1 MKKMFLFGII
11 CFLSIFMVGC
21 GCSNNNEPVDKIEE
35 EELSGKFY
43 EEQTI
48 GGIAIKN
55 FNIAVE
61 DGESFISFDAENT
74 LVENITVEY
83 IKISLY
89 DENDYL
95 VLESYGYIGGTLTA
109 RETKN
114 VVVETDIDLS
124 NVVRVSL
131 EKM

>member
-1 MKKMFLFGII
+1 MKKIVLCGII
-11 CFLSIFMVGC
+11 CFFSVLMVGC

-48 GGIAIKN
+48 DGIAIKN

-83 IKISLY
+83 IKVSLY

-95 VLESYGYIGGTLTA
+95 VLESYGYVGGTLSA
-109 RETKN
+109 KETKN
-114 VVVETDIDLS
+114 IVVEADLDLS
-124 NVVRVSL
+124 NVVRVSF